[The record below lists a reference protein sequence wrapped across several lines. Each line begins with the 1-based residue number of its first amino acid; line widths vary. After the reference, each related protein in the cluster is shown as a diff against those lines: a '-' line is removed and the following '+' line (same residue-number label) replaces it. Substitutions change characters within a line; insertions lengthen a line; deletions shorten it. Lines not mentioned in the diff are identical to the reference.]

1 VRECEWANKIFPDFQ
16 SLFIYRRKSM
26 RMQRLI
32 LGLLLTVLL
41 SVSLF
46 ADTVFLRNGSVIQ
59 GSFLRFENGEIFIQL
74 TGGGDRDRGRVL
86 RFAIKEVLRI
96 VTDRDPDGTI
106 SNASAASTTSTRPP
120 ARTNYDSYPV
130 VNVPLSYDW
139 INSNIQVTQGQRIRI
154 EATGTVTL
162 DGRDNSSPQGM
173 GRRDPNAPLPEE
185 ADGALIASIGND
197 INIPIL
203 MIGKSKEFVADRDG
217 LLYFSVNHYDI
228 NNTRGSYNVTVT
240 TERRGGAVN
249 QNPRVQ
255 VPVAPVSPFK
265 CGLPTRF
272 RGNENGFTTIWTR
285 IGNSNEYNAQW
296 SNGKKNITGVITV
309 TTEANRVMFRRVS
322 SSDGV
327 LATYDGTV
335 GADGVSIYG
344 RVSYSGAAAE
354 FSATAECY

>member
-1 VRECEWANKIFPDFQ
+1 M
-16 SLFIYRRKSM
+16 S
-26 RMQRLI
+26 MQRLI
-32 LGLLLTVLL
+32 IGLFLTVLL

-46 ADTVFLRNGSVIQ
+46 ADTVYLRNGSTIQ
-59 GSFLRFENGEIFIQL
+59 GSFLRFENGEVFIQL

-86 RFAIKEVLRI
+86 HFPIKEVLRI

-106 SNASAASTTSTRPP
+106 SNATASSASGRPP
-120 ARTNYDSYPV
+120 VRTNYDSYPV
-130 VNVPLSYDW
+130 VNVPLTYDW
-139 INSNIQVTQGQRIRI
+139 LNSNIQVTQGQRVRI

-162 DGRDNSSPQGM
+162 DGRDNSSPSGLS
-173 GRRDPNAPLPEE
+173 RRDSNAPLPDE

-197 INIPIL
+197 ISIPIL

-217 LLYFSVNHYDI
+217 MLYFSVNHYDI
-228 NNTRGSYNVTVT
+228 NNTRGSYSVTVT
-240 TERRGGAVN
+240 TERRGGSYN

-255 VPVAPVSPFK
+255 TPVAPVSPFR

-285 IGNSNEYNAQW
+285 RGNTNEYDAEW
-296 SNGKKNITGVITV
+296 TNGKRRITGVISL
-309 TTEANRVMFRRVS
+309 TTEANRVLFRRIS

-327 LATYDGTV
+327 LASYEGTV
-335 GADGVSIYG
+335 GADGVSVTG
-344 RVSYSGAAAE
+344 QVSYAGAGAQ